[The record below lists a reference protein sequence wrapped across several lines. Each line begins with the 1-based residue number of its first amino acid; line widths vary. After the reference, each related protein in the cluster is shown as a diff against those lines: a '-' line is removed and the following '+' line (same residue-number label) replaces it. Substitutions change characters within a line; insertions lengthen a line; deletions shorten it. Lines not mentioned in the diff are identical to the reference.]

1 MTNMKLRIVIIER
14 VEERLE
20 PKGRRRSKGRKWE
33 RQISTRGSR
42 EERRGWNVGFAWGFD
57 KGQKENKRKN
67 IMLLENYYRKER
79 KK

>member
-1 MTNMKLRIVIIER
+1 MKPMNFFSMTNMKLWIVIIER

-42 EERRGWNVGFAWGFD
+42 EERGDGMWGLLGVLIKD
-57 KGQKENKRKN
+57 KKRT
-67 IMLLENYYRKER
+67 RER
-79 KK
+79 ILSY